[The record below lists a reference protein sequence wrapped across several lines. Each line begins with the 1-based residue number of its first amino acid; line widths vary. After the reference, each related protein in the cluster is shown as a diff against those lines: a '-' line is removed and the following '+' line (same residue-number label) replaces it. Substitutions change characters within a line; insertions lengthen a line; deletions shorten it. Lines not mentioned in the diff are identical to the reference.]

1 MNKFSPKDH
10 LSKNLEASIS
20 QTIEDTAKK
29 LENAEGLEGADAVSG
44 GQTVKEKDSIDR
56 QNMTEEELFTFAEYD
71 ARDSEKMGY
80 TEYSYWRSTLRT
92 FFHNKVA
99 VFFLGV
105 LMLLLLFTFIQPLL
119 PGQAD
124 PNQIFFDAD
133 GMARS
138 NLARIWDGTRRSLYI
153 GMVVAIA
160 EVIIGVTIGLL
171 WGYVRKLDFLFTEI
185 WNIFDNVPQTIV
197 LVLLAYIMKRSMF
210 TLIFAMSI
218 TGWLSMA
225 LFIRN
230 QVLMIRDRDYNLA
243 SRCLGTPI
251 YRIIMKNLLPYIV
264 SVIMLRMALTIPGA
278 ISNEVFVT
286 YIGLGLPP
294 SSPSLGNLVNA
305 GRALMMSPELRY
317 QLIFPTIVL
326 SIITI
331 SFYVIG
337 NIFSDSAD
345 PRNHH

>member
-1 MNKFSPKDH
+1 MNRFSPKDH
-10 LSKNLEASIS
+10 LCRSLE
-20 QTIEDTAKK
+20 EDA
-29 LENAEGLEGADAVSG
+29 ARA
-44 GQTVKEKDSIDR
+44 
-56 QNMTEEELFTFAEYD
+56 ELFSFAAHD
-71 ARDSEKMGY
+71 IRDSEKLGY
-80 TEYSYWRSTLRT
+80 KEYSYWRSTLNT
-92 FFHNKVA
+92 FLHKKVA
-99 VFFLGV
+99 VFFLAV
-105 LMLLLLFTFIQPLL
+105 MCVLLLFTFIQPLL
-119 PGQAD
+119 PEQAD
-124 PNQIFFDAD
+124 PNKIFFDEN

-138 NLARIWDGTRRSLYI
+138 NEHPGQEFLFGTNNAGQDLWARIWDGTRRSLFI
-153 GMVVAIA
+153 GIVVAVA

-197 LVLLAYIMKRSMF
+197 LVLLAYIMKRNIF

-243 SRCLGTPI
+243 SRCLGTPMH
-251 YRIIMKNLLPYIV
+251 RIIMKNLLPYIV

-286 YIGLGLPP
+286 YIGLGLPH

-317 QLIFPTIVL
+317 QLIFPTVIL

-337 NIFSDSAD
+337 NAFSDSAD